1 VYKRKQEKAAY
12 KKIIDDDDDDD
23 VDDATGSKLSTKY
36 AHILGFRSL
45 FDMSISSSSSSSS
58 YFTISSDKNVCNSM
72 LYTRMSTP
80 DPFFLFCKA
89 EYDIVLHLYHHHHHH
104 HHHHLHYVNTNTN
117 TDTRTKYKRFQK
129 FSIFYD
135 ISVVLITETFF

>member
-1 VYKRKQEKAAY
+1 MI
-12 KKIIDDDDDDD
+12 IIDDDDDDD

-45 FDMSISSSSSSSS
+45 FDMSTSSSSSSSS

-89 EYDIVLHLYHHHHHH
+89 EYDIVLHLYHHHPHHH
-104 HHHHLHYVNTNTN
+104 HHHHHHYVNTNTN
-117 TDTRTKYKRFQK
+117 TDTDTRTKYKRFQK